1 MYRNLAPEHIHTT
14 IERLE
19 LRIAARFPTS
29 SLRRVAAEL
38 CSVSRESM
46 QRIERIQRPHVP
58 LRIGVAVI
66 LITILALVLATPM
79 RLKHGGLETWVDVST
94 CFEAG
99 LGTIF
104 FLAAAG
110 AFLWSLELRVK
121 RGRVFSALHELRSLA
136 HIVDMHQLPK
146 DPLPRE
152 PSSDTAFTPARE
164 LTRFELTRYFTYC
177 SEMLSLVSKI
187 AALYVR
193 DLNDSHA
200 IGAVDEIEELCTG
213 LSQKIW
219 QKIDVLRV
227 SELS

>member
-1 MYRNLAPEHIHTT
+1 MYRNLAPEHIHVT

-19 LRIAARFPTS
+19 RRIAARFPTS
-29 SLRRVAAEL
+29 SLRKVAAEL
-38 CSVSRESM
+38 CAVSRETM
-46 QRIERIQRPHVP
+46 QRIELIQRPHLP

-66 LITILALVLATPM
+66 VITILVLVLATPI
-79 RLKHGGLETWVDVST
+79 RLKHSGFETWLDVIT
-94 CFEAG
+94 GVEAG
-99 LGTIF
+99 VGSLF

-152 PSSDTAFTPARE
+152 PSTDTEFSPVRE

-177 SEMLSLVSKI
+177 SELLSLVSKI

-193 DLNDSHA
+193 NLNDSHA

-227 SELS
+227 GCEP

>member
-1 MYRNLAPEHIHTT
+1 
-14 IERLE
+14 
-19 LRIAARFPTS
+19 
-29 SLRRVAAEL
+29 V
-38 CSVSRESM
+38 
-46 QRIERIQRPHVP
+46 
-58 LRIGVAVI
+58 
-66 LITILALVLATPM
+66 ITILVLVLATPI
-79 RLKHGGLETWVDVST
+79 RLKHSGFETWLDVIT
-94 CFEAG
+94 GVEAG
-99 LGTIF
+99 VGSLF

-152 PSSDTAFTPARE
+152 PATDTEFSPVRE

-177 SEMLSLVSKI
+177 SELLSLVSKI

-193 DLNDSHA
+193 NLNDS
-200 IGAVDEIEELCTG
+200 VDEIEELCTG

-227 SELS
+227 GCEP